1 MTNSKSFKSGVKC
14 PYTLTEK
21 KMIYSRISLVI
32 IQLLNSHTNNNN
44 LDNYENESRTD
55 KSLIIAK
62 AIDA

>member
-1 MTNSKSFKSGVKC
+1 MTNSKSFKCGVKC
-14 PYTLTEK
+14 QYTLTEK

>member
-1 MTNSKSFKSGVKC
+1 MWGEV

-44 LDNYENESRTD
+44 LDNYENDTRTD

>member
-1 MTNSKSFKSGVKC
+1 MWGEV

-44 LDNYENESRTD
+44 LDNYENDSRTD